1 VRGLIRGDKN
11 SWLVARI
18 KGCKAEDL
26 ENAGFRNPLKTGKKA
41 TV

>member
-1 VRGLIRGDKN
+1 M
-11 SWLVARI
+11 ARI

-26 ENAGFRNPLKTGKKA
+26 ENAGFRNPLKTGKKV